1 MKQYLTAEIE
11 VIRFENTDIIV
22 SSDDTNTPVVGN
34 SVFDDDTF

>member
-22 SSDDTNTPVVGN
+22 SSNTDTPVHDWLD
-34 SVFDDDTF
+34 DDDTF

>member
-22 SSDDTNTPVVGN
+22 NSNTDTPVHEWLD
-34 SVFDDDTF
+34 DDDTF

>member
-22 SSDDTNTPVVGN
+22 DSDTHTPVIGN
-34 SVFDDDTF
+34 SIYDDDTF